1 MVKKRQGVGGRES
14 GGRGAAVLA
23 GLSFYGW
30 ERGTLTVSNLYQV
43 GNEFQFRKSARGHG
57 YRLSGLGEE
66 RERRKRERRKPEPL
80 CTQYSVLHKE
90 KEKKKKEKK
99 KKTPG
104 SWRSIVTVKEN

>member
-1 MVKKRQGVGGRES
+1 MSKPIKKKNRAIFILKWPRFFPLMVKKRQRVGGRES

-66 RERRKRERRKPEPL
+66 RERRKEEA
-80 CTQYSVLHKE
+80 
-90 KEKKKKEKK
+90 
-99 KKTPG
+99 
-104 SWRSIVTVKEN
+104 